1 MKIGIFLPNWI
12 GDTAMCTPA
21 LRALR
26 NHFGAD
32 AELIG
37 ILRPYV
43 TEVLAGTPWL
53 DDVILFDRGSRI
65 RAQEVLPVANEMR
78 RRKLDAVMLLTNSFR
93 SAAMAL
99 YAGAKQRVGYVRYAR
114 GPLLTHRLYAPRQ
127 GRHWIPTPAI
137 DTYLELA
144 YALGCPPES
153 PQIELATT
161 EADEAAADRVW
172 QKWQLPPGDH
182 VVVLNSGGAYGAAK
196 LWPSAHFAALARRI
210 ANEQQLAVLV
220 CCGPAE
226 RDVAHEIATLA
237 DHPRVASLADEE
249 ISIGLTKACVRRSRL
264 MITTDSGPR
273 FFASAFNVPVV
284 TLFGPT
290 HMGWS
295 ATHDANEIC
304 LQHQVP
310 CGPCGKRTCP
320 LGHHDCMRLLAVERV
335 YRAVLEQ
342 LPLRRAKSDVA
353 A

>member
-26 NHFGAD
+26 NHYGPQ

-43 TEVLAGTPWL
+43 TDVLSGTPWL
-53 DDVILFDRGSRI
+53 DDLILFNRGSKI
-65 RAQEVLPVANEMR
+65 RSQEVLPVANEMR
-78 RRKLDAVMLLTNSFR
+78 RRKLDAVVLLTNSFR
-93 SAAMAL
+93 AAAMAL

-127 GRHWIPTPAI
+127 GRRWIPTSAI

-153 PQIELATT
+153 SHLELATT

-172 QKWQLPPGDH
+172 QKWQLPPGDQ
-182 VVVLNSGGAYGAAK
+182 VVVFSSGGAYGAAK
-196 LWPSAHFAALARRI
+196 LWPSEHFATLARRV
-210 ANEQQLAVLV
+210 ASEQQLAVLV

-226 RDVAHEIATLA
+226 RDVAHEIVALA
-237 DHPRVASLADEE
+237 DHPRVVSLADEE

-273 FFASAFNVPVV
+273 FFASAFDVPLV

-295 ATHDANEIC
+295 ATHDPQEIC

-320 LGHHDCMRLLAVERV
+320 LGHHDCMRLLAVDRV
-335 YRAVLEQ
+335 YRTVLEQ
-342 LPLRRAKSDVA
+342 LQLRRSQSDVA